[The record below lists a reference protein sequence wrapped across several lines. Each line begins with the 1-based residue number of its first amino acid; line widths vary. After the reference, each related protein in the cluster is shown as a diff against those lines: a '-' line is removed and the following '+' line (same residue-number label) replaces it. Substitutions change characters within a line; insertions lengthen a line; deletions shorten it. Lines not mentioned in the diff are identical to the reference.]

1 MPATLAAPLETL
13 PSVIG
18 QERKTTSSRRGR
30 FDRSDQKYQNSRAVL
45 SLSGVRFKQAA
56 KHLFTMSKDPAAE
69 PKGFKAAKLAL

>member
-18 QERKTTSSRRGR
+18 QERNDHAFGARS

-56 KHLFTMSKDPAAE
+56 KHLFTMSKDPAEARS
-69 PKGFKAAKLAL
+69 